1 MPIGWDVVLFRAWR
15 WSPAYLPVA
24 RGTAGPHGGAWS
36 EPVRSKRSLPL
47 QKPVALFS
55 SGSVRRVGRMAVEEE
70 IGRLLVERGWHLAVA
85 ETSTGG
91 FIGYLLTSVPGSS
104 SYFDRSIVAYSN
116 EAKETSLA
124 VPPPVL
130 QHHGA
135 VSLVTALAMATHVQE
150 LSHVEVGL
158 AVTGLTGPR
167 IGRSLKPIGLTYIA
181 IALPWVN
188 IWWEGVIPGER
199 TEIQRQSA
207 LKSLEILRDALRR

>member
-15 WSPAYLPVA
+15 WSPADLPVA
-24 RGTAGPHGGAWS
+24 QGTAGPHGGAWG

-47 QKPVALFS
+47 QKPVALFP

-135 VSLVTALAMATHVQE
+135 VSLVTALVMATHVQE

-181 IALPWVN
+181 IALPGVN

-207 LKSLEILRDALRR
+207 LKSLEILRVALRH

>member
-15 WSPAYLPVA
+15 WSPADLPVA
-24 RGTAGPHGGAWS
+24 QGTAGPHGGAWG

-47 QKPVALFS
+47 QKPVALFP

-135 VSLVTALAMATHVQE
+135 VSLVTALVMATHVQE

-207 LKSLEILRDALRR
+207 LKSLEILRVALRH

>member
-1 MPIGWDVVLFRAWR
+1 
-15 WSPAYLPVA
+15 
-24 RGTAGPHGGAWS
+24 
-36 EPVRSKRSLPL
+36 
-47 QKPVALFS
+47 
-55 SGSVRRVGRMAVEEE
+55 MAVEEE

-124 VPPPVL
+124 IPTAVL
-130 QHHGA
+130 RQHGA
-135 VSLVTALAMATHVQE
+135 VSLATALAMATQVQR
-150 LSHVEVGL
+150 LGRVEVGL

-181 IALPWVN
+181 IALPTVST
-188 IWWEGVIPGER
+188 WWEGVIPGER
-199 TEIQRQSA
+199 TEIQQQSA
-207 LKSLEILRDALRR
+207 SKSLEVLRDALRRQAIISPR